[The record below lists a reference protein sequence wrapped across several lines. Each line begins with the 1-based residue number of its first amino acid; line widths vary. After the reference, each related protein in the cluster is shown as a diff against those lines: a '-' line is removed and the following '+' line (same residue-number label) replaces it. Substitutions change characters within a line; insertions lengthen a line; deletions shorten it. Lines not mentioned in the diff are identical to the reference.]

1 MDGYFQQIYLADVTN
16 AWNWEQYDQF
26 VLRTINLLIGDEF
39 LDGELAD
46 ISVSDIVTNYSLLK
60 RGRKLV
66 KRELL
71 SGEPIG

>member
-71 SGEPIG
+71 SGEPID